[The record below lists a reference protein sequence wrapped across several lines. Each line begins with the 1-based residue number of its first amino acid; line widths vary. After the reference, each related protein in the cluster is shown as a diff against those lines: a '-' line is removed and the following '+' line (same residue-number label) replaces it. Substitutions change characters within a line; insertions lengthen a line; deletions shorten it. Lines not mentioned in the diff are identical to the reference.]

1 MGNEVLL
8 LNKLDNDLEWF
19 KKNQT
24 DLENKYN
31 DQFIAIE
38 NGNVIEND
46 KSLDHLLSKLEKIGK
61 SKYEAYTRYKSKKS
75 RKIIFTLMEDSI
87 FIITGAEG
95 K

>member
-1 MGNEVLL
+1 MKINF
-8 LNKLDNDLEWF
+8 DLEILTSKHFRNTWMR
-19 KKNQT
+19 KWDYDMH
-24 DLENKYN
+24 DLRNALKESY
-31 DQFIAIE
+31 
-38 NGNVIEND
+38 
-46 KSLDHLLSKLEKIGK
+46 KLEKVGK